1 MVGIRMSIDITWLN
15 ISEIILLLSACWA
28 CYFRGRVNGVHS
40 VIELFLEEKIIT
52 PRDLEKLKDY

>member
-1 MVGIRMSIDITWLN
+1 MNIDITWLN

-40 VIELFLEEKIIT
+40 VIDLFLEEKIIT
-52 PRDLEKLKDY
+52 PRDLQKLKDL

>member
-1 MVGIRMSIDITWLN
+1 MVGIRMSINLDWLN
-15 ISEIILLLSACWA
+15 ILEILLLVSACWA